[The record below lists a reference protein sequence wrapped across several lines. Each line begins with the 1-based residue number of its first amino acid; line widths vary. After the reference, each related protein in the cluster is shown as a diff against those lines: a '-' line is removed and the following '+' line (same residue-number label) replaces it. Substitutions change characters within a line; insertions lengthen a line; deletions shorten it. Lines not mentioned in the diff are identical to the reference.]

1 MQGAKNLY
9 RRLIHQRLVD
19 NEVVIDDLLSNT
31 GQVGI
36 GMMKKVSTGVMSY
49 ASSGI
54 MNAARRA
61 SSQDSALGNYEQ
73 VRMLLIGL
81 SILLFSSLSN
91 LW

>member
-36 GMMKKVSTGVMSY
+36 GIDEKSIY
-49 ASSGI
+49 WCHELCI
-54 MNAARRA
+54 I
-61 SSQDSALGNYEQ
+61 GNNECC
-73 VRMLLIGL
+73 
-81 SILLFSSLSN
+81 
-91 LW
+91 

>member
-1 MQGAKNLY
+1 
-9 RRLIHQRLVD
+9 
-19 NEVVIDDLLSNT
+19 
-31 GQVGI
+31 
-36 GMMKKVSTGVMSY
+36 MKKVSTGVMSY